1 MAKTKVATFWLE
13 ACAGCHMSFLDLD
26 ERLIDLFKKVE
37 IVFSPIVDAK
47 DIPDID
53 VGVLSGGLG
62 NVEEVELA
70 IKMRSDAN
78 I

>member
-1 MAKTKVATFWLE
+1 
-13 ACAGCHMSFLDLD
+13 MSYVVSRLD
-26 ERLIDLFKKVE
+26 ERLIDLFKSRNS
-37 IVFSPIVDAK
+37 FSPIVDAK

-70 IKMRSDAN
+70 KKMRSDAN